1 MIIDASPPASGEA
14 ERVQL
19 ADIYAEFRSV
29 LGEETATAERSM
41 VPATADSTRAD
52 R

>member
-1 MIIDASPPASGEA
+1 MVTDASPPASGEA

-19 ADIYAEFRSV
+19 ADTFAEFHSA
-29 LGEETATAERSM
+29 LGEEIATTECSM

>member
-1 MIIDASPPASGEA
+1 MVTDASPPASGEA

-19 ADIYAEFRSV
+19 ADIFAEFRSV
-29 LGEETATAERSM
+29 LGEEIATAERSTG
-41 VPATADSTRAD
+41 PATADCTRAD